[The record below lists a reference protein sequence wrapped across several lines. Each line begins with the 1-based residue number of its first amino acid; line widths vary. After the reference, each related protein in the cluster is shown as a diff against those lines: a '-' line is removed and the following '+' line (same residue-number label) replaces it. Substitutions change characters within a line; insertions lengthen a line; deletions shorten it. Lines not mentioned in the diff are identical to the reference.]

1 MEKIY
6 KNTNFKR
13 PKEQGLYDPS
23 FEHDSCGVGLVA
35 NINGVRSHKIVQ
47 QGLEVLV
54 NLGHRGAVG
63 ADPNTGDGAGI
74 LLQMPNDFFQKHS
87 KSININLPDAGNYAV
102 GMTFLPSSHDARVG
116 CEKII
121 EDVVNANQQDF
132 LGWRDVPVNKSA
144 VGILA
149 NNVMPEIRQFFIGVN
164 KTKQDNLTF
173 ERRLYIMRKQIEY
186 QVAVD
191 ITTDRSDFYIASL
204 SSNTIVYKGLLRT
217 NQLQDFYQDIGDLS
231 FTSSFAMVHS
241 RFSTNTLGSWEL
253 AHPYRY
259 VVHNGEINTL
269 RGNINWMNARES
281 ALDSQ
286 YFGDELEHLKPII
299 PSHQSDTASFDN
311 VLELL
316 VQSGRSLPHAM
327 MMMMPEAWSEKVE
340 MEKKKKDFYEYH
352 SALMEPW
359 DGPALIVGTD
369 GKKVCAI
376 LDRNGLRPCRYLVTK
391 DNLLVMG
398 SESGVLDIPEK
409 DVLYKWR
416 IQPGKLFMLDTE
428 IGRIVNDHEIKEQLI
443 NRNNYGAWIDE
454 NVIDIEKITKKHHYS
469 NKDKDVKN
477 IYQKQTAFGFT
488 KEELKLIIEPMI
500 INGSEAIGSM
510 GNDASLAVLSDQNP
524 RLFNYFKQLF
534 AQVSNPPLD
543 AIREELVTSTET
555 MIGPQLNLME
565 ETPEHCKQIKIY
577 EPIVTNKQIDSIRK
591 LNDKGFANKTID
603 ILFDPYTAGSLE
615 NSLDRVLYKAEQA
628 VIGGTNIIILS
639 DRGVDKDNAAIPSL
653 LAVSSVHH
661 HLIKKGLR
669 TRVGLIIET
678 GEPRDVSQFSLLL
691 GYGVSAINPWLIF
704 DTINDIYENQNSN
717 LASYE
722 EGEYNYIKS
731 VHKGVVK
738 VMSKMGISTL
748 QGYMGAQVFEVVG
761 LSKKFIDKY
770 FTATPSRI
778 NGIGIKE
785 VETEY
790 SYWHKLAYVNQNG
803 FTKMDISEGGQYQ
816 YRINGEYH
824 MWNPETIA
832 KLQKAARDNDSE
844 LFEDFTTTADSYS
857 KRMCT
862 IRGLLEFK
870 TNVDPLPIEEIE
882 SAESI
887 VKRFATGAISLG
899 SISKEAH
906 ETLAIA
912 MNRIGAR
919 SNTGEGGEDSS
930 RYKPD
935 NNGNSRNSAIKQ
947 VASGRF
953 GVSIDYLAKA
963 SDLQIKI
970 AQGSKPGEGGQL
982 PGHKVDEYIGMVRNS
997 TPGVELISPPPH
1009 HDIYSIEDL
1018 AQLIYDL
1025 KNSNPQARIHVK
1037 LVSEIGVGTIAAG
1050 VSKARADVVLISG
1063 DSGGTGA
1070 SPESSIKNAGVPW
1083 ELGLAETQQVLV
1095 LNDLRGRIV
1104 VQTDGQLK
1112 TGRDVAI
1119 ACLLGAEEFGLATAP
1134 LVVMGC
1140 IMLRKCHLNTCS
1152 VGVATQDPELRKKFA
1167 GKPEDVI
1174 NYFFLIAEQLREIM
1188 SQLGF
1193 KTVKEMIGRTDK
1205 LHVNKAVG
1213 HWKAKG
1219 LDLSALLH
1227 VPDVSQGVAKH
1238 NVEEQDHHLEDVID
1252 HQIIS
1257 LTKYSRANEKKISLE
1272 QPIKNYNRSV
1282 GAMLSNQIARQYGDV
1297 GMKEDTISIKFNGS
1311 AGQSFGAFLSRGVT
1325 MVLNGDA
1332 NDYFGKGL
1340 SGGKVVLLPKSPIT
1354 FDPERNII
1362 VGNVALYGATAGEV
1376 YIYGIAGERFAV
1388 RNSGATAVVEGVGD
1402 HGCEYMTKG
1411 TVVVLGETGRNFAA
1425 GMSGGVAYVFD
1436 QNSDFQNR
1444 CNKEMVD
1451 IDTVQSPEDV
1461 NELFDLVKKY
1471 NLYTQSGK
1479 ASRILANWEQEVN
1492 KFVKVIPKKYKEI
1505 LLEKKKIE
1513 IN

>member
-1 MEKIY
+1 MEKNY
-6 KNTNFKR
+6 KNKDLKR
-13 PKEQGLYDPS
+13 PKAQGLYDPS

-35 NINGVRSHKIVQ
+35 NIKGVKSHEIVQ

-63 ADPNTGDGAGI
+63 ADPDTGDGAGI
-74 LLQMPNDFFQKHS
+74 LVQMPNEFFQKQTQG
-87 KSININLPDAGNYAV
+87 IDIDLPGIGNYAV
-102 GMTFLPSSHDARVG
+102 GMTFLPSNNDSRVG

-121 EDVVNANQQDF
+121 EDVVKANHQEF
-132 LGWRDVPVNKSA
+132 LGWRDVPLNKSA
-144 VGILA
+144 IGVLA
-149 NNVMPEIRQFFIGVN
+149 NNVMPEIRQFFIGLN
-164 KTKQDNLTF
+164 KTKKDNLTF
-173 ERRLYIMRKQIEY
+173 ERRLYIIRKQIEY
-186 QVAVD
+186 NVAAN
-191 ITTDRSDFYIASL
+191 ITADRSDFYIASL

-217 NQLQDFYQDIGDLS
+217 NQLQNFYLDISDLS
-231 FTSSFAMVHS
+231 FESSFAMVHS

-281 ALDSQ
+281 ALESE
-286 YFGDELEHLKPII
+286 YFGDELKYLKPII
-299 PSHQSDTASFDN
+299 PANQSDTASFDN

-316 VQSGRSLPHAM
+316 LQSGRSLPHSM
-327 MMMMPEAWSEKVE
+327 LMMMPEAWSEKVM
-340 MEKKKKDFYEYH
+340 MEEKKKDFYEYH
-352 SALMEPW
+352 SSLMEPW
-359 DGPALIVGTD
+359 DGPALMVGTD
-369 GKKVCAI
+369 GKKICAI

-391 DNLLVMG
+391 HDLLVMG

-409 DVLYKWR
+409 DILYKWR

-428 IGRIVNDHEIKEQLI
+428 LGRIVNDHEIKEKLI
-443 NRNNYGAWIDE
+443 DRNNYGSWIKE
-454 NVIDIEKITKKHHYS
+454 NVVDIEKISKEHQYA
-469 NKDKDVKN
+469 NKVVKN
-477 IYQKQTAFGFT
+477 IHQNQAAFGFT
-488 KEELKLIIEPMI
+488 KEELRLIIEPMI
-500 INGSEAIGSM
+500 INGAEAIGSM

-543 AIREELVTSTET
+543 AIREELVTSTEI
-555 MIGPQLNLME
+555 MVGPQLNLME
-565 ETPEHCKQIKIY
+565 ETPEHCKQIKLY
-577 EPIVTNKQIDSIRK
+577 EPILTNKQIDSIRRFK
-591 LNDKGFANKTID
+591 SNGFSTKTINM
-603 ILFDPYTAGSLE
+603 LFNAYTDGSLQG
-615 NSLDRVLYKAEQA
+615 SLDKMLDEAEEA
-628 VIGGTNIIILS
+628 VTEGHNIIILS
-639 DRGVDKDNAAIPSL
+639 DRNVDKDNAAIPSL

-669 TRVGLIIET
+669 TRVGLIVET

-704 DTINDIYENQNSN
+704 DMINDMATSKNSK
-717 LASYE
+717 LSSYE
-722 EGEYNYIKS
+722 QGEDNYIKS

-738 VMSKMGISTL
+738 VISKMGISTL
-748 QGYMGAQVFEVVG
+748 QGYMGAQVFEAVG
-761 LSKKFIDKY
+761 LSEEFINKY
-770 FTATPSRI
+770 FTSTPSRI
-778 NGIGIKE
+778 NGIGIEE
-785 VETEY
+785 VEKEY
-790 SYWHKLAYVNQNG
+790 SYWHKVAYSNRNG
-803 FTKMDISEGGQYQ
+803 FSKTDIAEGGQYQ
-816 YRINGEYH
+816 WRINGEYH

-832 KLQKAARDNDSE
+832 KLQKSARDNDSK
-844 LFEDFTTTADSYS
+844 LFKDFTETADSYS

-870 TNVDPLPIEEIE
+870 SNQNSIPIDEVET
-882 SAESI
+882 ADTI

-919 SNTGEGGEDSS
+919 SNTGEGGEDPA
-930 RYKPD
+930 RYQTD

-953 GVSIDYLAKA
+953 GVSINYLSKA
-963 SDLQIKI
+963 TDLQIKM

-1025 KNSNPQARIHVK
+1025 KNSNPEARIHVK

-1193 KTVKEMIGRTDK
+1193 RTVREMVGRTDM
-1205 LHVNKAVG
+1205 LDVNAAVG

-1227 VPDVSQGVAKH
+1227 VPDVSDRVAKH
-1238 NVEEQDHHLEDVID
+1238 NVEEQNHQLDDVMD

-1257 LTKYSRANEKKISLE
+1257 MTQQSRSNETKISLE
-1272 QPIKNYNRSV
+1272 QPIKNHNRSV
-1282 GAMLSNQIARQYGDV
+1282 GAMLSNQIAKKYGDE
-1297 GMKEDTISIKFNGS
+1297 GMKEDTISINFHGS

-1325 MVLNGDA
+1325 MILNGDA
-1332 NDYFGKGL
+1332 NDYFCKGL
-1340 SGGKVVLLPKSPIT
+1340 SGGKVVLMPDTLTT
-1354 FDPERNII
+1354 FNPEKNII

-1388 RNSGATAVVEGVGD
+1388 RNSGAIAVVEGLGD

-1411 TVVVLGETGRNFAA
+1411 TIVVLGNTGRNFAA
-1425 GMSGGVAYVFD
+1425 GMSGGKAYVFD
-1436 QNSDFQNR
+1436 ETNDFQKL

-1451 IDTVQSPEDV
+1451 VESVKLSEDV
-1461 NELFDLVKKY
+1461 KELFDLITKH
-1471 NLYTQSGK
+1471 NLYTQSK
-1479 ASRILANWEQEVN
+1479 RAHRILANWEQEVN
-1492 KFVKVIPKKYKEI
+1492 KFVKVIPKEYKKI
-1505 LLEKKKIE
+1505 LIEKKKIE
-1513 IN
+1513 IK

>member
-1 MEKIY
+1 MGNFY
-6 KNTNFKR
+6 KNIDFKR
-13 PKEQGLYDPS
+13 PKAQGLYDPS

-35 NINGVRSHKIVQ
+35 NTKGVKSHEIVQ

-63 ADPNTGDGAGI
+63 ADPETGDGAGI
-74 LLQMPNDFFQKHS
+74 LLQMPDEFFRKQS
-87 KSININLPDAGNYAV
+87 KVINVNLPEVGNYAV
-102 GMTFLPSSHDARVG
+102 GMTFLPSNNDARVG

-121 EDVVNANQQDF
+121 KDVVDKNHQEF

-164 KTKQDNLTF
+164 KTKKDNLAF
-173 ERRLYIMRKQIEY
+173 ERRLYIIRKQIEY
-186 QVAVD
+186 LVSKN

-217 NQLQDFYQDIGDLS
+217 NQLQNFYQDIGDS
-231 FTSSFAMVHS
+231 SITSSFAMVHS

-253 AHPYRY
+253 AHPYRH

-281 ALDSQ
+281 ALESE
-286 YFGDELEHLKPII
+286 YFGDEIKHLKPII
-299 PSHQSDTASFDN
+299 PTNQSDTASFDN

-316 VQSGRSLPHAM
+316 LQSGRSLPHAM
-327 MMMMPEAWSEKVE
+327 LMMMPEAWSEKVK
-340 MEKKKKDFYEYH
+340 MDKKKKDFYEYH

-391 DNLLVMG
+391 NDLLVMG

-409 DVLYKWR
+409 DILYKWR

-428 IGRIVNDHEIKEQLI
+428 IGRIVNDDEIKEQLI
-443 NRNNYGAWIDE
+443 NKNNYGSWIDQ
-454 NVIDIEKITKKHHYS
+454 NTVDIEKISKDHQYS
-469 NKDKDVKN
+469 NKVVKN
-477 IYQKQTAFGFT
+477 IYQNQAAFGFT
-488 KEELKLIIEPMI
+488 KEELRLIIEPMV
-500 INGSEAIGSM
+500 INGTEAIGSM

-543 AIREELVTSTET
+543 AIREELVTSTE
-555 MIGPQLNLME
+555 MMVGPQLNLMK

-577 EPIVTNKQIDSIRK
+577 EPILTNKQLDSIRRFES
-591 LNDKGFANKTID
+591 KGFSTKTINM
-603 ILFDPYTAGSLE
+603 LFDPYTEGSLQS
-615 NSLDRVLYKAEQA
+615 SLDRILDEAQQA
-628 VIGGTNIIILS
+628 VYEGYNTIILS
-639 DRGVDKDNAAIPSL
+639 DRDVDKDNAAIPSL

-661 HLIKKGLR
+661 HLIKNGLR
-669 TRVGLIIET
+669 TRVGLIVET

-704 DTINDIYENQNSN
+704 ETISDIANSQDSK
-717 LASYE
+717 LTSYE

-748 QGYMGAQVFEVVG
+748 QGYMGAQVFEAVG
-761 LSKKFIDKY
+761 LSQEFVNKY

-790 SYWHKLAYVNQNG
+790 SYWHKLAYAKQNG
-803 FTKMDISEGGQYQ
+803 FSKMDIVEGGQYQ
-816 YRINGEYH
+816 WRINGEYH

-832 KLQKAARDNDSE
+832 KLQKAARDNDSK
-844 LFEDFTTTADSYS
+844 LFKDFTNTADSYS

-870 TNVDPLPIEEIE
+870 ANPNTIPIDEVET
-882 SAESI
+882 ADSI

-919 SNTGEGGEDSS
+919 SNTGEGGEDSA

-953 GVSIDYLAKA
+953 GVSINYLSKA
-963 SDLQIKI
+963 TDLQIKM

-1037 LVSEIGVGTIAAG
+1037 LVSEVGVGTIAAG

-1193 KTVKEMIGRTDK
+1193 RTVNEMVGRSDM
-1205 LHVNKAVG
+1205 LDVNKAVG
-1213 HWKAKG
+1213 HWKAKD

-1227 VPDVSQGVAKH
+1227 VPDVSDAVAKH
-1238 NVEEQDHHLEDVID
+1238 NIKEQNHQLDDVMD

-1257 LTKYSRANEKKISLE
+1257 MTKHSRENETKISLE
-1272 QPIKNYNRSV
+1272 RPIKNYNRSV
-1282 GAMLSNQIARQYGDV
+1282 GAMLSNQIAKQYGDA
-1297 GMKEDTISIKFNGS
+1297 GMKEDTISIKFHGS
-1311 AGQSFGAFLSRGVT
+1311 AGQSFGAFLSHGVT
-1325 MVLNGDA
+1325 MILKGDA
-1332 NDYFGKGL
+1332 NDYFCKGL
-1340 SGGKVVLLPKSPIT
+1340 SGGKVILLPESPII
-1354 FDPERNII
+1354 FDPEKNII

-1388 RNSGATAVVEGVGD
+1388 RNSGATAVVEGLGD

-1411 TVVVLGETGRNFAA
+1411 TVVVLGDTGRNFGA
-1425 GMSGGVAYVFD
+1425 GMSGGLAYVFD
-1436 QNSDFQNR
+1436 EADDFQNR

-1451 IDTVQSPEDV
+1451 VEKVQSTEDV
-1461 NELFDLVKKY
+1461 KELFSLIKKHD
-1471 NLYTQSGK
+1471 LYTQSRK

-1492 KFVKVIPKKYKEI
+1492 KFVKVIPKQYKKI

-1513 IN
+1513 IK